1 MEVIMNEHDMVVG
14 AVFDNGTIQDYVDD
28 DYTYGLIRVDDTIA
42 NWFLYNKDDST
53 DDMHELFEKVSKGE
67 HHIKDEFGEMIVLF
81 DKKGELDYE
90 TLVEK
95 IDAYLDYELG
105 NII

>member
-28 DYTYGLIRVDDTIA
+28 NNTYGLIRVDDTIA

-53 DDMHELFEKVSKGE
+53 DDMHELFQKVSQND
-67 HHIKDEFGEMIVLF
+67 HYIKDEFGEMIVLF

>member
-1 MEVIMNEHDMVVG
+1 MEVIMNEYDMVVG
-14 AVFDNGTIQDYVDD
+14 VMFDNGTIQDYVDESN
-28 DYTYGLIRVDDTIA
+28 TYGLIRIDDTTA

-53 DDMHELFEKVSKGE
+53 DELHKLFDEVTKKD
-67 HHIKDEFGEMIVLF
+67 HYIKDEFGEMIVLF
-81 DKKGELDYE
+81 DKNGALDYK

-95 IDAYLDYELG
+95 IDTYLDYELG